1 MLVWLT
7 ARDKHD
13 AVIGSTI
20 TSVRGIYKFSLDID
34 TFIHAPVCAGRQKG
48 QRS

>member
-7 ARDKHD
+7 AKDKHD

-20 TSVRGIYKFSLDID
+20 TSVRGIYKFSLDTA
-34 TFIHAPVCAGRQKG
+34 TFVHATVCAGRQRG
-48 QRS
+48 